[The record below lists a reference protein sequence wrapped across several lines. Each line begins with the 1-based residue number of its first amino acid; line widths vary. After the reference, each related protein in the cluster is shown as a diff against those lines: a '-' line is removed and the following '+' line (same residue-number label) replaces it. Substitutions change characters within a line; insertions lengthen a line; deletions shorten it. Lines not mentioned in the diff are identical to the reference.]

1 MGTSLGAPQK
11 LRNESPAGALARRG
25 RKRILVVS
33 TVAHNPGDD
42 FIRFGVEHVL
52 RRILPEAVFDTI
64 HKHDPRTIFAGF
76 RRGGSA
82 HNRFVASMLYRIY
95 AMSRRSSDVN
105 LLDRADLVVFAGT
118 PFIWRASARLL
129 PSTCANAEWIA
140 PTWGRLFSDL
150 RHKPVLNL
158 AAGTG
163 APHQRQ
169 LDGILAD
176 SAVMSFVKRA
186 VRRAALTTARDA
198 QTRHILRRLDYD
210 IPLIPCT
217 SLLASRG
224 TGLAAREPEYVA
236 LNVMPSAAH
245 SWRGQRGHPG
255 RWRDTIE
262 TVVASLEKRHELL
275 FVAHSRDEDQTAAQW
290 FPGHR
295 RFFSIDPLELLKVYS
310 RARFGICNR
319 VHAAAGIATFGRPAL
334 VVGGD
339 SRINL
344 IEQFGLPAVD
354 YREADARA
362 ILDSID
368 RIEGDSGY
376 AQRLKSRADQAEK
389 EYTRAVSAALGM
401 RC

>member
-1 MGTSLGAPQK
+1 MGNDLAAWQQPDGRSLKQAPAH
-11 LRNESPAGALARRG
+11 EI
-25 RKRILVVS
+25 KRVLLVS
-33 TVAHNPGDD
+33 TLQHNPGDE

-52 RRILPEAVFDTI
+52 RRILPEAVFNTV
-64 HKHDPRTIFAGF
+64 HKHDPRTIFADF
-76 RRGGSA
+76 RRREGA

-118 PFIWRASARLL
+118 PFIWRAGARLL

-163 APHQRQ
+163 APQQRQ
-169 LDGILAD
+169 LDGILSD
-176 SAVMSFVKRA
+176 STVMSFVRRA
-186 VRRAALTTARDA
+186 VRRAKLTTARDA
-198 QTRHILRRLDYD
+198 QTRQIIKQLGYD

-217 SLLASRG
+217 SLLAARG
-224 TGLAAREPEYVA
+224 AGLAAREPEYVA
-236 LNVMPSAAH
+236 VNVMPSGAH
-245 SWRGQRGHPG
+245 SWRGQRGDPG

-262 TVVASLEKRHELL
+262 KVVASLEKRHELL
-275 FVAHSRDEDQTAAQW
+275 FVAHSRDEDETAARW

-295 RFFSIDPLELLKVYS
+295 RFFSADALELLKVYS

-362 ILDSID
+362 IVDLID
-368 RIEGDSGY
+368 RIEGDGGY

-389 EYTRAVSAALGM
+389 EYIGAVGAALGVP
-401 RC
+401 C